1 MDQTGRFGQWELLL
15 FFSLVAVYPVLAQGF
30 APGGVRESSIKEIDV
45 DDENTEDIDD
55 KKEVLKERKHLHKKK
70 KETKK
75 VNHGDLRPGQDS
87 DEDIILEPD
96 EEETVD

>member
-1 MDQTGRFGQWELLL
+1 MIKIFFGLLL
-15 FFSLVAVYPVLAQGF
+15 FFSFLAVYPVLAQGF
-30 APGGVRESSIKEIDV
+30 APGGSRESSIKEIDV
-45 DDENTEDIDD
+45 DDEDIDID
-55 KKEVLKERKHLHKKK
+55 NKKEVLKERKHPHKKK